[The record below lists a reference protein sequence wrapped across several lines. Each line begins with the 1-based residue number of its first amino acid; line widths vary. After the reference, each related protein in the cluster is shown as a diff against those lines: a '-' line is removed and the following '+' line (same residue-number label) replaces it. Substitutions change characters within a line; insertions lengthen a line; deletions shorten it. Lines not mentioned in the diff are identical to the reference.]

1 VRYGRSGLSE
11 GQRVKRCGLASLV
24 GPDQT
29 DQIGIQ
35 AQLVR
40 LASTEAPQAV
50 DVRVDEPHPHIMNGR
65 PDVIARAASGELD
78 D

>member
-1 VRYGRSGLSE
+1 
-11 GQRVKRCGLASLV
+11 
-24 GPDQT
+24 
-29 DQIGIQ
+29 
-35 AQLVR
+35 VR